1 MSHPALTQLRALRYF
16 TEIPALE
23 PQLLDWL
30 LLEDSMTK
38 RFEQQGKTVSVT
50 MIREGFVEQ
59 NEIPEELPLLP
70 KESRYW
76 LREILLCADGE
87 PWLAGRTVV
96 PVSTLSGPEL
106 ALQKLGKTPL
116 GRYLFTS
123 STLTRDFIEI
133 GRDAGLWGR
142 RSRLRLSGKPLLLTE
157 LFLPGVTVVL
167 RGKNMEWSLTQN
179 KLLAFHRLMRTDKPI
194 GALLL
199 LWPTLWALWVATPGV
214 PQLWIL
220 AVFVAGVWLMRAA
233 GCVVNDYADRKFDG
247 HVKRTANRP
256 LPSGAVTEKE
266 ARTLFVVL
274 VLISFLLVLT
284 LNTMTILLSIAALA
298 LAWVYPF
305 MKRYTHLPQV
315 VLGAAFGWSIPMAF
329 AAVSES
335 VPLSCWLMFLANILW
350 AVAYDTQYAM
360 VDRDDDVKIGIKSTA
375 ILFGQYDKLII
386 GILQIGVLAL
396 MAIIGELNGL
406 GWGYYWSILVAGAL
420 FVYQQKLIANREREA
435 CFKAFMNNNYV
446 GLVLFLGLA
455 MSYWHF

>member
-1 MSHPALTQLRALRYF
+1 
-16 TEIPALE
+16 
-23 PQLLDWL
+23 
-30 LLEDSMTK
+30 
-38 RFEQQGKTVSVT
+38 
-50 MIREGFVEQ
+50 
-59 NEIPEELPLLP
+59 
-70 KESRYW
+70 
-76 LREILLCADGE
+76 
-87 PWLAGRTVV
+87 
-96 PVSTLSGPEL
+96 
-106 ALQKLGKTPL
+106 
-116 GRYLFTS
+116 
-123 STLTRDFIEI
+123 
-133 GRDAGLWGR
+133 
-142 RSRLRLSGKPLLLTE
+142 
-157 LFLPGVTVVL
+157 
-167 RGKNMEWSLTQN
+167 MEWSLTQN

-199 LWPTLWALWVATPGV
+199 LWPTLWALWVATPGM

-274 VLISFLLVLT
+274 VLLAFLLVLT
-284 LNTMTILLSIAALA
+284 LNTMTILLSVAALA
-298 LAWVYPF
+298 LA
-305 MKRYTHLPQV
+305 
-315 VLGAAFGWSIPMAF
+315 WSIPMAF

-360 VDRDDDVKIGIKSTA
+360 VDRDDDLKIGIKSTA
-375 ILFGQYDKLII
+375 ILFGQNDKLII
-386 GILQIGVLAL
+386 GILQVGVLTL
-396 MAIIGELNGL
+396 MALVGWLNGL
-406 GWGYYWSILVAGAL
+406 GPGYYWSLLVAGAL
-420 FVYQQKLIANREREA
+420 FVYQQKLIVNRERDA